1 MRITSRCPFLA
12 SDAVGA
18 ESVVVINEL
27 AAAALWPGQ
36 DPIGKR
42 LHSFAELKTVVGVI
56 PTFRHSRLH
65 GDLAPQ
71 MYTSY
76 LQERRG
82 AEGSVIMFRATAG
95 NDEAAKAVRAVLT
108 GLEKDLRV
116 TLSTMGDVRWRLL
129 ADERFRVAV
138 LVAFAAS
145 AVFLALVGIFGL
157 VAYTVGQRQRE
168 IAIRVALGAV
178 RRDVLRIASRQAI
191 SPAFVGLALGV
202 LGASIAT
209 RLLSSFLVDIQPID
223 LPTFAAALAVL
234 AIGAL
239 VAGVVPARQAL
250 TIDPV
255 EALRSE

>member
-1 MRITSRCPFLA
+1 
-12 SDAVGA
+12 
-18 ESVVVINEL
+18 
-27 AAAALWPGQ
+27 
-36 DPIGKR
+36 
-42 LHSFAELKTVVGVI
+42 
-56 PTFRHSRLH
+56 
-65 GDLAPQ
+65 
-71 MYTSY
+71 
-76 LQERRG
+76 
-82 AEGSVIMFRATAG
+82 MFRATAG